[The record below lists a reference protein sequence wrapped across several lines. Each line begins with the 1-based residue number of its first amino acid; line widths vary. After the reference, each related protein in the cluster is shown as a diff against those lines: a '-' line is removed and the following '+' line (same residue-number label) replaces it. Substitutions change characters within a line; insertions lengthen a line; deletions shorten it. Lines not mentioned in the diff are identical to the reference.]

1 MTAPSQAAFS
11 GNAEMLDGNAAAGLL
26 RQIFAF
32 DATIARV
39 VCGSCESA
47 HPIAALKL
55 YGLPMGT
62 ILRCP
67 DCHAALIRVVAREPQ
82 YWLEMRGVQVLSMA
96 RD

>member
-1 MTAPSQAAFS
+1 MTAPSHTACS
-11 GNAEMLDGNAAAGLL
+11 ESPPTLDGNAAAGLL

-32 DATIARV
+32 DTTIARV
-39 VCGSCESA
+39 VCGSCEST

-82 YWLEMRGVQVLSMA
+82 YWLEMRGVQALSMQ

>member
-1 MTAPSQAAFS
+1 MTELSPATFS
-11 GNAEMLDGNAAAGLL
+11 ENAETLDGNAAAGLL

-39 VCGSCESA
+39 VCGSCERGHA
-47 HPIAALKL
+47 IAALKL
-55 YGLPMGT
+55 YGLPMGA

-67 DCHAALIRVVAREPQ
+67 DCHAALIRVVARDPQ
-82 YWLEMRGVQVLSMA
+82 YYFEMRGVQVLSTA